1 MLLFCS
7 GIVRATNQ
15 EMIAMGKII
24 YSSQFP
30 REKDIPCRVTPEN
43 PEVGEGRRKRGLEE
57 LVGKPL
63 LWFSQ
68 ECMGKA
74 R

>member
-1 MLLFCS
+1 MNVDVVVLFRYSEGNQSGDDCHGKDNLLLT
-7 GIVRATNQ
+7 VP
-15 EMIAMGKII
+15 K
-24 YSSQFP
+24 
-30 REKDIPCRVTPEN
+30 REKGIPCRVTPEN

-68 ECMGKA
+68 E
-74 R
+74 